1 VRSSTNTV
9 GALWVEFDKSFSCCR
24 ELINPELGGFWLLTS
39 RHSLCAYQAP
49 VAKPVHTKP
58 TPLADLCQN
67 RAKGRQLNLVGTV
80 PRFGVRGTKL
90 INPNALTWGE

>member
-1 VRSSTNTV
+1 MKGASAQQHQHRV

-58 TPLADLCQN
+58 TPFLADLCQN
-67 RAKGRQLNLVGTV
+67 RAKGRQLNLRWERCPDLGS
-80 PRFGVRGTKL
+80 
-90 INPNALTWGE
+90 EEQS

>member
-1 VRSSTNTV
+1 MRSSTNIV

-58 TPLADLCQN
+58 TPL
-67 RAKGRQLNLVGTV
+67 RVG
-80 PRFGVRGTKL
+80 
-90 INPNALTWGE
+90 